1 MKKKFS
7 AELAYLLGI
16 VTIALGVAFMEAAD
30 FGVSMI
36 VAPAY
41 LFYLKLSQVLPFFTF
56 GMAEY
61 LLQAVLLI
69 VLCAVLRRFRVSF
82 LFSFATAVFY
92 GFVLDGVMWLVA
104 FVPCEGFAMRGVY
117 YLLGMALGSV
127 GVALIFKT
135 YISPEVYELFVKE
148 LAQKLQKPIPT
159 VKTAY
164 DCCSCA
170 LGVALSFAFFGFGT
184 FEGVK
189 LGTIVCALVNGR
201 MIGAVSAW
209 LDRTFDFFDAWP
221 LRGYFEDTVGETT

>member
-16 VTIALGVAFMEAAD
+16 VTIALGVAFMEAAN

-41 LFYLKLSQVLPFFTF
+41 LIYLKLSAILPFFSF

-61 LLQAVLLI
+61 LLQAVLL
-69 VLCAVLRRFRVSF
+69 VLLCAVLGKFRVSF

-92 GFVLDGVMWLVA
+92 GFALDGMMRLVGL
-104 FVPCEGFAMRGVY
+104 VPCVGFAMRSVY
-117 YLLGMALGSV
+117 YVLGMVLCSI

-135 YISPEVYELFVKE
+135 YIAPEVYELFVKE
-148 LAQKLQKPIPT
+148 LARKLGKPIPT
-159 VKTAY
+159 VKTVY

-170 LGVALSFAFFGFGT
+170 LGVVLSFAFFGFGT

-189 LGTIVCALVNGR
+189 LGTILCALVNGR
-201 MIGAVSAW
+201 MIGAVSDR
-209 LDRTFDFFDAWP
+209 LDKTFAFYDKFP
-221 LRGYFEDTVGETT
+221 YRRHFEDAAEETK

>member
-7 AELAYLLGI
+7 AELSYLLGI
-16 VTIALGVAFMEAAD
+16 VTIALGVAFMEAAN

-41 LFYLKLSQVLPFFTF
+41 LIYLKCSQILPFFTF

-61 LLQAVLLI
+61 LLQAVLLALLC
-69 VLCAVLRRFRVSF
+69 VLLGKFRVSF

-92 GFVLDGVMWLVA
+92 GFVLDGVMWLVG
-104 FVPCEGFAMRGVY
+104 FIPCVGFAMRGVY
-117 YLLGMALGSV
+117 YVLGMVLGSV
-127 GVALIFKT
+127 GVALVFKT
-135 YISPEVYELFVKE
+135 YIAPEVYELFVKE
-148 LAQKLQKPIPT
+148 LSRKLQKPIPT
-159 VKTAY
+159 VKTVY

-170 LGVALSFAFFGFGT
+170 LGVVLSFAFFGFGT

-209 LDRTFDFFDAWP
+209 LDKTFAFYDKFP
-221 LRGYFEDTVGETT
+221 YRRYFEDAVEETK